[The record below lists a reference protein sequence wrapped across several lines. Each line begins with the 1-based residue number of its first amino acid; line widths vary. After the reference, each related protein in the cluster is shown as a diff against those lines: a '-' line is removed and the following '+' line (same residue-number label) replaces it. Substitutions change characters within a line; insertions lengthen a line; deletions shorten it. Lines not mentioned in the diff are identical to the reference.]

1 MKTIFFAYM
10 KFTKEEANK
19 ELVAKMTA
27 KGEKLNL
34 SQRSMNEQVEHLYTL
49 IANDEMEL
57 ADFVEKVLPF
67 VKTSDA
73 NVRNDVSQGIKD
85 YKSQNPIVEPKKDPI
100 IEPNNQNKELLE
112 RLEALEK
119 KNRENEL
126 KLHNQNI
133 KSNLSTKMKE
143 LGIKNTKWI
152 DMMLENVSITED
164 FDVDTNATKYL
175 ELYNTMQAD
184 VDPSVTPNST
194 QGGKQDYT
202 INAIKEAAKVAK
214 ANNLVG

>member
-1 MKTIFFAYM
+1 M
-10 KFTKEEANK
+10 KFTKEDANK
-19 ELVAKMTA
+19 ELVARMTA

-49 IANDEMEL
+49 IANEEMEL
-57 ADFVEKVLPF
+57 VDFVDKVLPF

-85 YKSQNPIVEPKKDPI
+85 YKNQNPIVEPKKDPTANV
-100 IEPNNQNKELLE
+100 EPDDPNKALLE

-133 KSNLSTKMKE
+133 KSNLSSKMKE
-143 LGIKNTKWI
+143 LGIKNAKWI
-152 DMMLENVSITED
+152 DMMLDNVAITED
-164 FDVDTNATKYL
+164 FDVDANAKKYL

-184 VDPSVTPNST
+184 VDPSVTPNAT
-194 QGGKQDYT
+194 NGGKPDYT
-202 INAIKEAAKVAK
+202 TNAIKAAAAMAK

>member
-49 IANDEMEL
+49 IANEEMEL

-100 IEPNNQNKELLE
+100 VEPNNPNKELLE

-184 VDPSVTPNST
+184 VGPSVTPNST

-202 INAIKEAAKVAK
+202 TNAIKAAAAMAK

>member
-1 MKTIFFAYM
+1 M
-10 KFTKEEANK
+10 KFTKEDASK
-19 ELVAKMTA
+19 ELVARMTA

-49 IANDEMEL
+49 IANEEMEL

-67 VKTSDA
+67 VKTADA

-85 YKSQNPIVEPKKDPI
+85 YKTQNPIVEPKKEPIVKVEPADPK
-100 IEPNNQNKELLE
+100 KELLE

-126 KLHNQNI
+126 KLHNQNV
-133 KSNLSTKMKE
+133 KSNLSSKMKE
-143 LGIKNTKWI
+143 LGIKNAKWI
-152 DMMLENVSITED
+152 DMMLDNIAITDD
-164 FDVDTNATKYL
+164 FDIDTNAKKYL

-202 INAIKEAAKVAK
+202 TSAIKAAAAVAK

>member
-49 IANDEMEL
+49 IANEEMEL

-100 IEPNNQNKELLE
+100 VEPNNPNKELLE

-202 INAIKEAAKVAK
+202 TNAIKAAAAMAK

>member
-1 MKTIFFAYM
+1 M
-10 KFTKEEANK
+10 KFTKEDAIK

-49 IANDEMEL
+49 IANEEMEIV
-57 ADFVEKVLPF
+57 DFVEKVLPF
-67 VKTSDA
+67 VKTADA

-85 YKSQNPIVEPKKDPI
+85 YKSQNPIVEPKKDPTPKN
-100 IEPNNQNKELLE
+100 EPSDTNKELLE

-126 KLHNQNI
+126 KLYNQNV
-133 KSNLSTKMKE
+133 KSNLSSKMKE
-143 LGIKNTKWI
+143 LGIKNAKWI

-164 FDVDTNATKYL
+164 FDVDANATKYL

-184 VDPSVTPNST
+184 VDPSVTPNGT
-194 QGGKQDYT
+194 GGGRQDYT
-202 INAIKEAAKVAK
+202 ANAIKAAAAVAK

>member
-1 MKTIFFAYM
+1 M

-19 ELVAKMTA
+19 ELVAKMTT

-34 SQRSMNEQVEHLYTL
+34 SQRSINEQVEHLYAL
-49 IANDEMEL
+49 IANEEMEL

-85 YKSQNPIVEPKKDPI
+85 YKNQNPIVEPKKDPI
-100 IEPNNQNKELLE
+100 VEPNNPNKELLE

-133 KSNLSTKMKE
+133 KSNLSAKMKE
-143 LGIKNTKWI
+143 LGIKNAKWI
-152 DMMLENVSITED
+152 DMMLENVAITED

-202 INAIKEAAKVAK
+202 TNAIKAAAAMAK

>member
-10 KFTKEEANK
+10 KFTKEDANK

-49 IANDEMEL
+49 IANEEMEL

-100 IEPNNQNKELLE
+100 VEPNNPNKELLE

-202 INAIKEAAKVAK
+202 TNAIKAAAAMAK

>member
-1 MKTIFFAYM
+1 M

-49 IANDEMEL
+49 IANEEMEL

-100 IEPNNQNKELLE
+100 VEPNNPNKELLE

-126 KLHNQNI
+126 KLQNQNV
-133 KSNLSTKMKE
+133 KSNLSAKMKE
-143 LGIKNTKWI
+143 LGIKNAKWI
-152 DMMLENVSITED
+152 DMMLDNVAITED
-164 FDVDTNATKYL
+164 FDVDANATKYL

-202 INAIKEAAKVAK
+202 ANAIKAAAAVAK

>member
-1 MKTIFFAYM
+1 M
-10 KFTKEEANK
+10 KFTKEDASK
-19 ELVAKMTA
+19 ELVARMTA

-49 IANDEMEL
+49 IANEEMEL

-85 YKSQNPIVEPKKDPI
+85 YKTQNPIAEPKK
-100 IEPNNQNKELLE
+100 EPTVKVEPTDHNKELLE

-126 KLHNQNI
+126 KLHNQNV
-133 KSNLSTKMKE
+133 KTNLSSKMKE
-143 LGIKNTKWI
+143 LGIKNAKWI
-152 DMMLENVSITED
+152 DMMLDNIAITDD
-164 FDVDTNATKYL
+164 FDIDTNAKKYL

-202 INAIKEAAKVAK
+202 TNAIKAAAAVAK

>member
-49 IANDEMEL
+49 IANEEMEL

-100 IEPNNQNKELLE
+100 VEPNDPNKSLLE

-202 INAIKEAAKVAK
+202 TNAIKAAAAMAK

>member
-1 MKTIFFAYM
+1 M
-10 KFTKEEANK
+10 KFTKEDANK

-49 IANDEMEL
+49 IANEEMEL

-85 YKSQNPIVEPKKDPI
+85 YKNQNPIVEPKNEPIVKNEPTDP
-100 IEPNNQNKELLE
+100 NKELLE

-133 KSNLSTKMKE
+133 KSNLSAKMKE
-143 LGIKNTKWI
+143 LGIKNAKWI
-152 DMMLENVSITED
+152 DMMLENVAITED

-194 QGGKQDYT
+194 QGGKPDYT
-202 INAIKEAAKVAK
+202 TNAIKAAAAMAR

>member
-1 MKTIFFAYM
+1 M
-10 KFTKEEANK
+10 KFTKEDANK
-19 ELVAKMTA
+19 ELVARMTA

-49 IANDEMEL
+49 IANEEMEL

-85 YKSQNPIVEPKKDPI
+85 YKNQNPIVEPNKDPI
-100 IEPNNQNKELLE
+100 VEPNDPNKALLE

-133 KSNLSTKMKE
+133 KSNLSSKMKE

-152 DMMLENVSITED
+152 DMMLDNIAITED
-164 FDVDTNATKYL
+164 FDVDANATKYL

-202 INAIKEAAKVAK
+202 ANAIKAAAAMAK

>member
-1 MKTIFFAYM
+1 M

-85 YKSQNPIVEPKKDPI
+85 YKNQNPIVEPKKEPTVKVEPTDP
-100 IEPNNQNKELLE
+100 NKELLE

-133 KSNLSTKMKE
+133 KSNLSSKMKE
-143 LGIKNTKWI
+143 LGIKNAKWI
-152 DMMLENVSITED
+152 DMMLENVAITED

-202 INAIKEAAKVAK
+202 TNAIKAAAAVAK
-214 ANNLVG
+214 ANNLVE

>member
-1 MKTIFFAYM
+1 M
-10 KFTKEEANK
+10 KFTKEDANK
-19 ELVAKMTA
+19 ELVARMTA

-49 IANDEMEL
+49 IANEEMEL
-57 ADFVEKVLPF
+57 VDFVDKVLPF

-85 YKSQNPIVEPKKDPI
+85 YKSQNPIAEPKKEPI
-100 IEPNNQNKELLE
+100 VEPNNPNKELLE
-112 RLEALEK
+112 SLEALEK

-133 KSNLSTKMKE
+133 KSSLSSKMKE
-143 LGIKNTKWI
+143 LGIKNAKWI
-152 DMMLENVSITED
+152 DMMLDNVAITED
-164 FDVDTNATKYL
+164 FDVDANATKYL

-202 INAIKEAAKVAK
+202 ANAIKAAAAMAK

>member
-1 MKTIFFAYM
+1 M
-10 KFTKEEANK
+10 KFTKEDASK
-19 ELVAKMTA
+19 ELVARMTA

-49 IANDEMEL
+49 IANEEMEL

-85 YKSQNPIVEPKKDPI
+85 YKTQNPIVEPKKEPIVKVEPTDP
-100 IEPNNQNKELLE
+100 NKELLE

-126 KLHNQNI
+126 KLHNQNV
-133 KSNLSTKMKE
+133 KTNLSSKMKE
-143 LGIKNTKWI
+143 LGIKNAKWI
-152 DMMLENVSITED
+152 DMMLDNISITDD
-164 FDVDTNATKYL
+164 FDIDTNAKKYL

-202 INAIKEAAKVAK
+202 TNAIKAAAAVAK

>member
-1 MKTIFFAYM
+1 M
-10 KFTKEEANK
+10 KFTKEDANK
-19 ELVAKMTA
+19 ELVARMTA

-49 IANDEMEL
+49 IANEEMEL

-85 YKSQNPIVEPKKDPI
+85 YKNQNPIVEPKNNPTTNVEPDDP
-100 IEPNNQNKELLE
+100 NKALLE

-133 KSNLSTKMKE
+133 KSSLSAKMKE
-143 LGIKNTKWI
+143 LGIKNAKWI
-152 DMMLENVSITED
+152 DMMLDNVAITED

-184 VDPSVTPNST
+184 VDPSVTPNAP
-194 QGGKQDYT
+194 QGGRQDYT
-202 INAIKEAAKVAK
+202 ANAIKAAAAMAK

>member
-49 IANDEMEL
+49 IANEEMEL

-202 INAIKEAAKVAK
+202 TNAIKAAAAMAK

>member
-1 MKTIFFAYM
+1 M
-10 KFTKEEANK
+10 KFTKEDANK
-19 ELVAKMTA
+19 ELVARMTA

-49 IANDEMEL
+49 IANEEMEL
-57 ADFVEKVLPF
+57 ADFVDKVLPF

-73 NVRNDVSQGIKD
+73 NVRNDVSQCIKD
-85 YKSQNPIVEPKKDPI
+85 YKNQNPIVEPKNNPVTN
-100 IEPNNQNKELLE
+100 IEPDDPNKALLE

-126 KLHNQNI
+126 KLHNHNI
-133 KSNLSTKMKE
+133 KSSLSSKMKE
-143 LGIKNTKWI
+143 LGIKNAKWI
-152 DMMLENVSITED
+152 DMMLDNVAITED
-164 FDVDTNATKYL
+164 FDVDTNAKKYL

-184 VDPSVTPNST
+184 VDPSVTPNAT
-194 QGGKQDYT
+194 NGGKPDYT
-202 INAIKEAAKVAK
+202 TNAIKAAAAMAK

>member
-1 MKTIFFAYM
+1 M
-10 KFTKEEANK
+10 KFTKEDANK
-19 ELVAKMTA
+19 ELVARMTA

-49 IANDEMEL
+49 IANEEMEL

-85 YKSQNPIVEPKKDPI
+85 YKNQNPIVEPKNEPIVKNEPTDP
-100 IEPNNQNKELLE
+100 NKELLE

-133 KSNLSTKMKE
+133 KSNLSAKMKE
-143 LGIKNTKWI
+143 LGIKNAKWI
-152 DMMLENVSITED
+152 DMMLENVAITED

-202 INAIKEAAKVAK
+202 TNAIKAAAAMAK

>member
-1 MKTIFFAYM
+1 M
-10 KFTKEEANK
+10 KFTKEDANK

-57 ADFVEKVLPF
+57 VDFVDKVLPF

-100 IEPNNQNKELLE
+100 VEPNNPNKELLE

-133 KSNLSTKMKE
+133 KSNLSAKMKE

-202 INAIKEAAKVAK
+202 TNAIKAAAAMAK

>member
-1 MKTIFFAYM
+1 M
-10 KFTKEEANK
+10 KFTKEDANK
-19 ELVAKMTA
+19 ELVARMTA

-49 IANDEMEL
+49 IANEEMEL
-57 ADFVEKVLPF
+57 VDFVDKVLPF

-100 IEPNNQNKELLE
+100 VEPNDPNKALLE

-202 INAIKEAAKVAK
+202 TNAIKAAAAMAK

>member
-1 MKTIFFAYM
+1 M

-49 IANDEMEL
+49 IANEEMEL

-85 YKSQNPIVEPKKDPI
+85 YKNQNPIVEPKKEPI
-100 IEPNNQNKELLE
+100 VEHNNPNKELLE

-133 KSNLSTKMKE
+133 KSNLSSKMKE
-143 LGIKNTKWI
+143 LGIKNAKWI

-202 INAIKEAAKVAK
+202 ANAIKAAAAMAK

>member
-1 MKTIFFAYM
+1 M
-10 KFTKEEANK
+10 KFTKEEAIK
-19 ELVAKMTA
+19 ELVAKMTT

-34 SQRSMNEQVEHLYTL
+34 SQRSINEQVEHLYTL
-49 IANDEMEL
+49 IANEEMEL

-85 YKSQNPIVEPKKDPI
+85 YKTQNPIVEPKKEPI
-100 IEPNNQNKELLE
+100 VEPNNPNKELLE

-152 DMMLENVSITED
+152 DMMLENISITED

-202 INAIKEAAKVAK
+202 ANAIKSAAAVAK

>member
-1 MKTIFFAYM
+1 M
-10 KFTKEEANK
+10 KFTKEDANK
-19 ELVAKMTA
+19 ELVARMTA

-49 IANDEMEL
+49 IANEEMEL
-57 ADFVEKVLPF
+57 VDFVDKVLPF

-85 YKSQNPIVEPKKDPI
+85 YKNQNPIVEPKKDPI
-100 IEPNNQNKELLE
+100 TNVEPNDQNKELLE

-133 KSNLSTKMKE
+133 KSNLSSKMKE
-143 LGIKNTKWI
+143 LGIKNAKWI
-152 DMMLENVSITED
+152 DMMLDNVSITED
-164 FDVDTNATKYL
+164 FDVDANAKKYL

-184 VDPSVTPNST
+184 VDPSVTPNAT
-194 QGGKQDYT
+194 NGGKPDYT
-202 INAIKEAAKVAK
+202 TNAIKAAAAMAK

>member
-1 MKTIFFAYM
+1 M
-10 KFTKEEANK
+10 KFTKEDAYK

-34 SQRSMNEQVEHLYTL
+34 SQRSVNEQVEHLYTL
-49 IANDEMEL
+49 IANEEMEL

-85 YKSQNPIVEPKKDPI
+85 YKAQNPIVEPKKEPIVKVEPTDP
-100 IEPNNQNKELLE
+100 NKELLE

-133 KSNLSTKMKE
+133 KSNLSAKMKE
-143 LGIKNTKWI
+143 LGIKNAKWI
-152 DMMLENVSITED
+152 DMMLENVAITDD

-194 QGGKQDYT
+194 QGGRQDYT
-202 INAIKEAAKVAK
+202 TNAIKMAAELAK

>member
-1 MKTIFFAYM
+1 M

-49 IANDEMEL
+49 IANEEMEL

-73 NVRNDVSQGIKD
+73 NVRNDVSKGIKD

-100 IEPNNQNKELLE
+100 VEPNNPNKELLE

-202 INAIKEAAKVAK
+202 TNAIKAAAAMAK

>member
-1 MKTIFFAYM
+1 M
-10 KFTKEEANK
+10 KFTKEDANK

-49 IANDEMEL
+49 IANEEMEL
-57 ADFVEKVLPF
+57 AEFVEKVLPF

-85 YKSQNPIVEPKKDPI
+85 YKSQNPIVEPKKEPIVKVEPTDP
-100 IEPNNQNKELLE
+100 NKELLE

-126 KLHNQNI
+126 ELHNQNI
-133 KSNLSTKMKE
+133 KSNLSAKMKE
-143 LGIKNTKWI
+143 LGIKNAKWI
-152 DMMLENVSITED
+152 DMLLGNIAITED

-202 INAIKEAAKVAK
+202 TNAIKAAAAVAK

>member
-1 MKTIFFAYM
+1 M
-10 KFTKEEANK
+10 KFTKEDANK
-19 ELVAKMTA
+19 ELVARMTA

-49 IANDEMEL
+49 IANEEMEL
-57 ADFVEKVLPF
+57 VDFVDKVLPF

-85 YKSQNPIVEPKKDPI
+85 YKNQNPIVEPKKEPIANVEPDDP
-100 IEPNNQNKELLE
+100 NKALLE

-133 KSNLSTKMKE
+133 KSNLSSKMKE
-143 LGIKNTKWI
+143 LGIKNAKWI
-152 DMMLENVSITED
+152 DMMLDNVAITED
-164 FDVDTNATKYL
+164 FDVDTNAKKYL

-184 VDPSVTPNST
+184 VDPSVTPNAT
-194 QGGKQDYT
+194 NGGKPDYT
-202 INAIKEAAKVAK
+202 TNAIKAAAAMAK

>member
-1 MKTIFFAYM
+1 M
-10 KFTKEEANK
+10 KFTKEDAIK

-49 IANDEMEL
+49 IANEEMEIV
-57 ADFVEKVLPF
+57 DFVEKVLPF
-67 VKTSDA
+67 VKTADA
-73 NVRNDVSQGIKD
+73 NVRNDISQGIKD
-85 YKSQNPIVEPKKDPI
+85 YKSQNPPVDPKNPPIDPKDP
-100 IEPNNQNKELLE
+100 NKELLE

-126 KLHNQNI
+126 KLYNQNV
-133 KSNLSTKMKE
+133 KSNLSSKMKE
-143 LGIKNTKWI
+143 LGIKNVKWI
-152 DMMLENVSITED
+152 DMMLENVAITED
-164 FDVDTNATKYL
+164 FDVDANATKYL

-184 VDPSVTPNST
+184 VDPSITPNGT
-194 QGGKQDYT
+194 GGGRQDYT
-202 INAIKEAAKVAK
+202 ASAIKAAAAVAK

>member
-1 MKTIFFAYM
+1 M
-10 KFTKEEANK
+10 KFTKEDANK

-49 IANDEMEL
+49 IANEEMEL

-100 IEPNNQNKELLE
+100 VEPNNPNKELLE

-202 INAIKEAAKVAK
+202 TNAIKAAAAMAK

>member
-49 IANDEMEL
+49 IANEEMEL

-85 YKSQNPIVEPKKDPI
+85 YKNQNPIVEPKKDPI
-100 IEPNNQNKELLE
+100 VEPKDPNKLLLE

-133 KSNLSTKMKE
+133 KSNLSSKMKE
-143 LGIKNTKWI
+143 LGIKNAKWI
-152 DMMLENVSITED
+152 DMMLENVAITED

-202 INAIKEAAKVAK
+202 TNAIKAAAAMAK

>member
-49 IANDEMEL
+49 IANEEMEL

-85 YKSQNPIVEPKKDPI
+85 YKSQNPIVEPKKEPI
-100 IEPNNQNKELLE
+100 VEPNNPNKELLE

-202 INAIKEAAKVAK
+202 TNAIKAAAAMAK

>member
-1 MKTIFFAYM
+1 M
-10 KFTKEEANK
+10 KFTKEDANK
-19 ELVAKMTA
+19 ELVARMTA

-49 IANDEMEL
+49 IANEEMEL

-100 IEPNNQNKELLE
+100 VEPNNQNKELLE

-133 KSNLSTKMKE
+133 KSNLSSKMKE

-152 DMMLENVSITED
+152 EMMLENVAITED

-202 INAIKEAAKVAK
+202 TNAIKAAAAMAK

>member
-1 MKTIFFAYM
+1 M
-10 KFTKEEANK
+10 KFNKEDANK

-49 IANDEMEL
+49 IANEEMEL

-85 YKSQNPIVEPKKDPI
+85 YKNQNPIVEPKKEPI
-100 IEPNNQNKELLE
+100 VEPNNPNKELLE

-133 KSNLSTKMKE
+133 KSNLSSKMKE
-143 LGIKNTKWI
+143 LGIKNAKWI
-152 DMMLENVSITED
+152 DMMLDNVSITED
-164 FDVDTNATKYL
+164 FDVDANATKYL

-184 VDPSVTPNST
+184 IDPSVTPNST
-194 QGGKQDYT
+194 GGGKPDYT
-202 INAIKEAAKVAK
+202 TNAIKEAAALAK

>member
-1 MKTIFFAYM
+1 M
-10 KFTKEEANK
+10 KFTKEDASK
-19 ELVAKMTA
+19 ELVARMTA

-49 IANDEMEL
+49 IANEEMEL
-57 ADFVEKVLPF
+57 VDFVDKVLPF

-85 YKSQNPIVEPKKDPI
+85 YKNQNPIVEPK
-100 IEPNNQNKELLE
+100 NNQTANIEHDDPNKALLE

-126 KLHNQNI
+126 KLHNQNV
-133 KSNLSTKMKE
+133 KSNLSSKMKE
-143 LGIKNTKWI
+143 LGIKNAKWI
-152 DMMLENVSITED
+152 DMMLDNIAITDD
-164 FDVDTNATKYL
+164 FDIDTNAKKYL

-202 INAIKEAAKVAK
+202 TNAIKAAAAMAK